1 VDLDRTIRPSRGG
14 LVQFSDPGAQPFS
27 IATEAVEFDLSAG
40 RSLAHFPD
48 RRGDDGIMI
57 LQMIENVLK

>member
-1 VDLDRTIRPSRGG
+1 VDLDRTLRPSRGG
-14 LVQFSDPGAQPFS
+14 LVQFSDPGAESFS
-27 IATEAVEFDLSAG
+27 IAPEAVEFDLSAG
-40 RSLAHFPD
+40 RSLADFPD